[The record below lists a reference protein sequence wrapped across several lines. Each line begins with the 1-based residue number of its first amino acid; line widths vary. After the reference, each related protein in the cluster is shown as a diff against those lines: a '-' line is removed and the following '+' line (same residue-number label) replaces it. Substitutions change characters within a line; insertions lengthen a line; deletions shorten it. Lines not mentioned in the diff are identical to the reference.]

1 MPDQPPMNVYPDPNG
16 GSSTRSNLVP
26 SDTTTASAA
35 IVSGGVSVGTAATGL
50 LPALIA
56 NTVAFIQTAPGYQI
70 PDVATFMGFHALG
83 PKRIA
88 VIVVFGAISV
98 LLQVINLVRGIQMKE
113 RWKKLSEK
121 VWDVCTKAGLV
132 SNEKAA

>member
-16 GSSTRSNLVP
+16 GTRSNLVP
-26 SDTTTASAA
+26 SDTTTAGAA
-35 IVSGGVSVGTAATGL
+35 IISGGVSVGTAATGL
-50 LPALIA
+50 ISALIA
-56 NTVAFIQTAPGYQI
+56 NTVAFVQATPGYQV

-88 VIVVFGAISV
+88 VIVIFGAISV

-113 RWKKLSEK
+113 KWKKLSEK

-132 SNEKAA
+132 SNEKTA